1 MATHERSR
9 SLRLESDLRKNDLTT
24 CHPKSEMNG
33 TKRVQVKELDS
44 TVTPNIST
52 KRGRTRGV
60 IRPVVVDTE
69 VDVPR
74 SPRDASPPR
83 SPRALDTVQDI
94 LLEEMLNEAPAVV
107 SQRSPR
113 VEAPAVVSQRSPRVE
128 VAQVV
133 SQRSPR
139 VEVAPVMSQR
149 SPRVAQVEVS
159 GKASDASNYRMP
171 SIPGVFTNKSE
182 MIIEN
187 PSFATSWEK
196 KTNKMKNNSG
206 KDKKSRKE
214 KASTKK
220 RLYKQYNV
228 KKGQQ
233 LVKVR
238 EKYYVVK
245 KYNKMTEEQL
255 TMERNDFEL
264 DFRSLNKA
272 WAHKGHTFRPPGAE
286 ESLVSISVRYQQYMR
301 FLKAQM
307 CSDSYKI
314 VLILSWVGMESLLCW
329 FGFDASGYTENQ
341 IAVFDL
347 YQERLIQMGETSDGF
362 GQDWSP
368 MTWLLFI
375 AGTNMAITIAMNKL
389 CDGDGAKDAM
399 RIVSSIMTGNNVV
412 VDERGVPLPPDQQ
425 PKGSNPIG
433 SVASSILGEGNGLA
447 GLATSLGPKALGF
460 FSNFTSGMAAKGNA
474 PKPRARRRPTHD
486 K

>member
-1 MATHERSR
+1 
-9 SLRLESDLRKNDLTT
+9 
-24 CHPKSEMNG
+24 
-33 TKRVQVKELDS
+33 
-44 TVTPNIST
+44 
-52 KRGRTRGV
+52 
-60 IRPVVVDTE
+60 
-69 VDVPR
+69 
-74 SPRDASPPR
+74 
-83 SPRALDTVQDI
+83 
-94 LLEEMLNEAPAVV
+94 
-107 SQRSPR
+107 
-113 VEAPAVVSQRSPRVE
+113 
-128 VAQVV
+128 
-133 SQRSPR
+133 
-139 VEVAPVMSQR
+139 MSQR